1 MAPPVLL
8 LVHGAWHGAWC
19 WAPLQAELDSRGI
32 ASHAI
37 DMPGH
42 GASPLPLTD
51 MYGDARAVADAATA
65 VGGSVI
71 LVGHSYGGVVI
82 SEAAHLLAG
91 REEVSVAHMVY
102 VAAFCLDAGESTG
115 SFLASQE
122 DRTTLLN
129 SAMIPRD
136 DGTVVLEPATAARA
150 LYNCM
155 SDRQIEA
162 ALPRLTPQP
171 RITLGQPVSS
181 APWREIPSTY
191 VVCEQDL
198 SVNPVHQRVMA
209 ARCGDVRSL
218 DTDHSPFASMPTQT
232 ADILEGIVRH

>member
-1 MAPPVLL
+1 
-8 LVHGAWHGAWC
+8 
-19 WAPLQAELDSRGI
+19 
-32 ASHAI
+32 
-37 DMPGH
+37 
-42 GASPLPLTD
+42 
-51 MYGDARAVADAATA
+51 
-65 VGGSVI
+65 
-71 LVGHSYGGVVI
+71 
-82 SEAAHLLAG
+82 
-91 REEVSVAHMVY
+91 
-102 VAAFCLDAGESTG
+102 
-115 SFLASQE
+115 
-122 DRTTLLN
+122 
-129 SAMIPRD
+129 
-136 DGTVVLEPATAARA
+136 
-150 LYNCM
+150 M

-218 DTDHSPFASMPTQT
+218 DTDHSPFASMPVQT